1 MKHIALLT
9 TLLLSASLQAV
20 EKPYDY
26 VFFENS
32 LMKGDYFYSQA
43 KYTSPS
49 WIKNARHH
57 LPVAG
62 SVAFTPG
69 NSLELTYVSA
79 PGGDWYSEIQ
89 YCPVRGNDFF
99 REPSTLS
106 LQIQL
111 RESMN
116 AAALPNIAIRYADST
131 YTQYLNL
138 RNYLKDTRPGVWHSV
153 SIPLKDFGLN
163 AVNDTNIKKLA
174 AVALR
179 PGTADGNEYT
189 IYLDDIELLPASLP
203 SVSTLNAPVLQEAKA
218 YERHIDI
225 KWFLNQRR
233 I

>member
-1 MKHIALLT
+1 
-9 TLLLSASLQAV
+9 
-20 EKPYDY
+20 
-26 VFFENS
+26 
-32 LMKGDYFYSQA
+32 MKGDYFYSQA

-69 NSLELTYVSA
+69 NSLSLPMYPLPVEIGIGDTIL
-79 PGGDWYSEIQ
+79 PG
-89 YCPVRGNDFF
+89 PVAMTFF
-99 REPSTLS
+99 REPSTLF
-106 LQIQL
+106 LQVQL
-111 RESMN
+111 RESMD

-153 SIPLKDFGLN
+153 SIPLKDFG
-163 AVNDTNIKKLA
+163 IKRRERYEHQKL

-189 IYLDDIELLPASLP
+189 IYLTI
-203 SVSTLNAPVLQEAKA
+203 
-218 YERHIDI
+218 
-225 KWFLNQRR
+225 
-233 I
+233 

>member
-89 YCPVRGNDFF
+89 YC
-99 REPSTLS
+99 
-106 LQIQL
+106 QIG
-111 RESMN
+111 R
-116 AAALPNIAIRYADST
+116 AH
-131 YTQYLNL
+131 
-138 RNYLKDTRPGVWHSV
+138 V
-153 SIPLKDFGLN
+153 
-163 AVNDTNIKKLA
+163 
-174 AVALR
+174 
-179 PGTADGNEYT
+179 
-189 IYLDDIELLPASLP
+189 
-203 SVSTLNAPVLQEAKA
+203 
-218 YERHIDI
+218 
-225 KWFLNQRR
+225 
-233 I
+233 

>member
-106 LQIQL
+106 MQVRL

-116 AAALPNIAIRYADST
+116 AAALPNICYSLCGQHVYPIPKPEKLSERYTSRRMAFRIYSFEGFRIKRRER
-131 YTQYLNL
+131 YEHQEISGRSPSSRYG
-138 RNYLKDTRPGVWHSV
+138 PME
-153 SIPLKDFGLN
+153 
-163 AVNDTNIKKLA
+163 TNI
-174 AVALR
+174 R
-179 PGTADGNEYT
+179 FIWT
-189 IYLDDIELLPASLP
+189 I
-203 SVSTLNAPVLQEAKA
+203 
-218 YERHIDI
+218 
-225 KWFLNQRR
+225 
-233 I
+233 

>member
-106 LQIQL
+106 MQVRL
-111 RESMN
+111 REHECCRSSQY
-116 AAALPNIAIRYADST
+116 RYSLCGQHVYPIPKPEKLSER
-131 YTQYLNL
+131 YTSRRMAFRIYSFEGF
-138 RNYLKDTRPGVWHSV
+138 R
-153 SIPLKDFGLN
+153 
-163 AVNDTNIKKLA
+163 IKRRERYEHQEISGRSPSSRYGRWK
-174 AVALR
+174 R
-179 PGTADGNEYT
+179 
-189 IYLDDIELLPASLP
+189 IYDLSDDIELLPAS
-203 SVSTLNAPVLQEAKA
+203 S
-218 YERHIDI
+218 
-225 KWFLNQRR
+225 RR
-233 I
+233 